1 MIRDGALQ
9 YLPPGGVRNEIVRQ
23 MQLALFPAEQTEPA
37 VSVTMFP
44 R

>member
-9 YLPPGGVRNEIVRQ
+9 YLPPGGVRHEIVRQ
-23 MQLALFPAEQTEPA
+23 MQLALFQAEQTEPA